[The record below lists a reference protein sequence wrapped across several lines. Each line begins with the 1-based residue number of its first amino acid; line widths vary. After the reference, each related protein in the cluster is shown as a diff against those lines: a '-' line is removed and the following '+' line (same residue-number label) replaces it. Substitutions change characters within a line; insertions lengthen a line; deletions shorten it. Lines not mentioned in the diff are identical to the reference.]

1 MREILEDGV
10 CLNVLIRIY
19 LGVKRWVINPCKM
32 QIANVQ
38 ALQVDRL
45 VFYTFHLHSHL
56 HHLSTTRDMKPTR
69 SIKWEIHTRMYGI
82 FLREISL

>member
-19 LGVKRWVINPCKM
+19 LGRSRWVKNLAMCK
-32 QIANVQ
+32 IANLQ

-45 VFYTFHLHSHL
+45 ILYTFHLHPHL
-56 HHLSTTRDMKPTR
+56 HHLSTTREVLKPLQ
-69 SIKWEIHTRMYGI
+69 GQ
-82 FLREISL
+82 